1 MGYPMF
7 RQTHFWFKD
16 VLMFQNR
23 GFYWK
28 RLGKTRIQCDL
39 THKHDILAKK
49 CGLYQP
55 HRGYDMGKVQT
66 TMKNVG
72 IFKMV
77 QSHSPKRPMAQWSSL
92 EHQSRYGSS
101 SYKWTYITS
110 YNHSSRDECPMKP
123 PFIVDFPIFSH
134 GFPLIFP
141 MIFPWGAAKVL
152 LDISGVASKGKAS
165 GLPGRVFRQADAVR
179 TYFTG
184 IRLQN
189 VFLYC
194 IILWSIHV

>member
-1 MGYPMF
+1 M
-7 RQTHFWFKD
+7 
-16 VLMFQNR
+16 
-23 GFYWK
+23 
-28 RLGKTRIQCDL
+28 
-39 THKHDILAKK
+39 K

-55 HRGYDMGKVQT
+55 HPGYDMGKVQT

-110 YNHSSRDECPMKP
+110 QNYSSRDECP
-123 PFIVDFPIFSH
+123 VDFPIFSH
-134 GFPLIFP
+134 GFPLIVP
-141 MIFPWGAAKVL
+141 MIFPWAAAKVL

-189 VFLYC
+189 VFFC
-194 IILWSIHV
+194 KSRMLWLFNIFSKWGS